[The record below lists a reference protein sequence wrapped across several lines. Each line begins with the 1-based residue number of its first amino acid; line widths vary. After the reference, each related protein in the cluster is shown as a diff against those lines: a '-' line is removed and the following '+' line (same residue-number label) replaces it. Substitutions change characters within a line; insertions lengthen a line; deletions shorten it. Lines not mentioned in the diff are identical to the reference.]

1 MVSSQPLP
9 QHFSH
14 KKLEKEKEEVKR
26 WEWVGF
32 SYSFPISGLGEP
44 NIYHDLGLFYK
55 NMGVTWRLSDL
66 WRISGGYSQVMIGVG
81 IGILNYNSFIMKIIL
96 SNNPFGWTLS
106 G

>member
-32 SYSFPISGLGEP
+32 SYSFPISGLEEP
-44 NIYHDLGLFYK
+44 NIYQNLGGF
-55 NMGVTWRLSDL
+55 T
-66 WRISGGYSQVMIGVG
+66 RIWED
-81 IGILNYNSFIMKIIL
+81 
-96 SNNPFGWTLS
+96 FGWCLTVKD
-106 G
+106 